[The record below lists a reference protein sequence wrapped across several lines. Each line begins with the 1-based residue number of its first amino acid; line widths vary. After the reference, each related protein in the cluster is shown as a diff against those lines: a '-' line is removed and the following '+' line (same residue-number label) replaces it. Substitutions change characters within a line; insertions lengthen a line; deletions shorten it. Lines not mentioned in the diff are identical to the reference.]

1 MPADD
6 SFDRVISRLRGGDQ
20 AAAAE
25 ILDRFTHRLVGLAR
39 RRLDPIRRK
48 VDPEDVLQSVY
59 RSFFLRN
66 AKGQFDFSNWNDVW
80 NMLVCLTLRKCGHR
94 IEYFHAAVRDVR
106 RETMPRPDADSSAEF
121 EALARD
127 PTPAEAAALTETVD
141 ELMRQLPD
149 ERQRQMLA
157 LRLQGY
163 KLAEISGEVGRSEQ
177 TVIRVLERVRTRLA
191 RHLGTEAEDS

>member
-1 MPADD
+1 MPTDD
-6 SFDRVISRLRGGDQ
+6 SFDLVISRLRGGDQ

-94 IEYFHAAVRDVR
+94 LEHFHAAVRDVR
-106 RETMPRPDADSSAEF
+106 RETAPRPNADPSAEF
-121 EALARD
+121 EALVRD
-127 PTPAEAAALTETVD
+127 PTPAEAAALAETIE

-149 ERQRQMLA
+149 ERQRQMLS

-163 KLAEISGEVGRSEQ
+163 TLAEIIGEVGRSEQ
-177 TVIRVLERVRTRLA
+177 TVIRVLERVRTKLA
-191 RHLGTEAEDS
+191 RLLGTESEDS